1 MSKTDTDANGS
12 ERVPAVS
19 VILPTYN
26 RRHCLPRAVES
37 VLRQTFDDLEL
48 IVVDDCSKDDTL
60 AWLDSLDDP
69 RLRVLRH
76 EVNKGGA
83 AARNTGIAAAR
94 APVIAF
100 QDSDDEW
107 LVTMLDRQLARMAE
121 RGEDHGASYCGKIVY
136 GRDDRFNFGARRAG
150 YMPAANRKVVEG
162 DILDEVLRHAIVS
175 TQTLVVRKDVLD
187 AVGGFD
193 ETLRVGLDWELTVR
207 IARHTKFAFVEEPLV
222 MTFLMPDSIT
232 HRRLSGA
239 HTASRV
245 IAKNEDLM
253 NARPALYAD
262 KLFEIGRIYQRA
274 GHWRAGLRYMRE
286 SLRRRPAN
294 RRAWAGLALSA
305 ARSPFRKDPPS

>member
-1 MSKTDTDANGS
+1 MAEAG
-12 ERVPAVS
+12 VPAVS
-19 VILPTYN
+19 VVLPTFN

-37 VLRQTFDDLEL
+37 VLRQTFTDFEL
-48 IVVDDCSKDDTL
+48 LVIDDCSKDGTI
-60 AWLDSLDDP
+60 AWLETIRDP

-107 LVTMLDRQLARMAE
+107 LVTMLERQIARMAE
-121 RGEDHGASYCGKIVY
+121 LGPDHGASYCGKIVY
-136 GRDDRFNFGARRAG
+136 GRDEQRVFGARRAA
-150 YMPAANRKVVEG
+150 YMPDASRRTVEG

-175 TQTLVVRKDVLD
+175 TQTLVVRKEILD

-193 ETLRVGLDWELTVR
+193 ESLRVGLDWELTVR
-207 IARHTKFAFVEEPLV
+207 IARQTKFAFVEEPLV
-222 MTFLMPDSIT
+222 MTFVMPDSIT

-239 HTASRV
+239 HTASTV
-245 IAKNEDLM
+245 LAKHQDLLQ
-253 NARPALYAD
+253 ARPALHAD

-274 GHWRAGLRYMRE
+274 GHWRTALGYMRQ
-286 SLRRRPAN
+286 SLGH
-294 RRAWAGLALSA
+294 RATSRKAWMGLAMSA
-305 ARSPFRKDPPS
+305 VRAPFRADPPGQ